1 MKAVILS
8 GGNPPS
14 REILLQEIENDTLL
28 ICADGGGEVLKKYG
42 IIPKILLGDFDSISK
57 DTLDYFKNSETKII
71 TYPKEKDYTDTE
83 IALLKALE
91 LDAKEICFLGCTG
104 TRLDHTLSNI
114 GLLKKC
120 LADGIDAYI
129 IDENNKIYLK
139 DKPCVIY
146 KNKYKYFSLL
156 CYGSEVLNLTIK
168 GAKYEL
174 LNYKLVLGDPI
185 TVSNEL
191 LQDKVF
197 LEFTKGLV
205 LLIYS
210 KD

>member
-14 REILLQEIENDTLL
+14 KELLLDELGNNTLL

-42 IIPKILLGDFDSISK
+42 LIPKILLGDFDSISE
-57 DTLDYFKNSETKII
+57 DTLKYFHVSDTEII

-91 LDAKEICFLGCTG
+91 LEAKEICFLGCTG

-120 LADGIDAYI
+120 LDIGVDAYLK
-129 IDENNKIYLK
+129 DENNKIYLK
-139 DKPCVIY
+139 SKPCVIY
-146 KNKYKYFSLL
+146 KDKYKYFSLL
-156 CYGSEVLNLTIK
+156 TYGSEVLNLSIK

-174 LNYKLVLGDPI
+174 SNYKLNFGESTTI
-185 TVSNEL
+185 SNEFI
-191 LQDKVF
+191 DEKVF